1 MIAIGAIKSR
11 AETNTRFAWIFARLH
26 RYSNT
31 WEVFEY
37 TENDFGVVILA
48 YFINIYIFK
57 TILVIQ

>member
-1 MIAIGAIKSR
+1 MTASYSFPNR
-11 AETNTRFAWIFARLH
+11 AETNTRFARIFARLH
-26 RYSNT
+26 SYLNT

-57 TILVIQ
+57 AILVIQ